1 VISTPLFILFAGI
14 SWHMIEKPALKLKS
28 RTV

>member
-14 SWHMIEKPALKLKS
+14 SWHAIEKPALRFKS
-28 RTV
+28 RAS